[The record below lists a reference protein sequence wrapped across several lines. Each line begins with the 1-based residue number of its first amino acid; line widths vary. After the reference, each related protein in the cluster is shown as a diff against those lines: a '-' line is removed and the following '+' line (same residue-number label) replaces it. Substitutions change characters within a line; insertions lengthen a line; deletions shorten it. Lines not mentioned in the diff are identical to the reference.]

1 MSLYVI
7 CVRSGVSN
15 STYLGAAGSRVW
27 VRLGRIKYSTTAVV
41 SQARLL
47 IKETRQL
54 ALNHIIIMGTACF
67 AWHLCLAFAFFHSGR
82 FAGGNGV
89 PDADECTEGT
99 DDCHID
105 AICQNTPKSY
115 KCICKPGYKGEG
127 KQCEG
132 KTMERL
138 IIERDLVMLDREGRL
153 TATQHVFGK
162 NRSCQ
167 KNLVEFYDK
176 VLRWLDGGDAVDVVY
191 LDFSKAFDKV
201 SHDILVEKVRSFGIH
216 QSTVRWIRAWL
227 TDRKQKVTINGESS
241 EWRPVTSGVPQGSVL
256 GLILFNLFIN
266 DMEEGVN
273 SLLIKFADDTKTGAV
288 ATTEEQVLQI
298 QKDLDRLWK
307 WAGDNRMAF
316 NVDKCKV
323 LHLGHRNSCHKY
335 RLGDKWLE
343 SSPCERDLGVLVDC
357 RLNMSRQ
364 CDAVVKRANATL
376 GCIARSVASR
386 SREVLLPLY
395 TTLVRPQL
403 EYCVQFWAP
412 HYRKDIA
419 SLESVQPA

>member
-1 MSLYVI
+1 MREQAQMLNDYFASVFSPKQDGGYLNRRLDEAGDLGTQIRVTPLEVKGLLRALDI
-7 CVRSGVSN
+7 TKAPGPDGLHPRVLRELAGVLSCPLA
-15 STYLGAAGSRVW
+15 SIFETSWRTGEVPEDWRVASVVPIFKKGSR
-27 VRLGRIKYSTTAVV
+27 RDMGNYRPV
-41 SQARLL
+41 SHTS
-47 IKETRQL
+47 I
-54 ALNHIIIMGTACF
+54 
-67 AWHLCLAFAFFHSGR
+67 
-82 FAGGNGV
+82 V
-89 PDADECTEGT
+89 
-99 DDCHID
+99 
-105 AICQNTPKSY
+105 
-115 KCICKPGYKGEG
+115 
-127 KQCEG
+127 G

-153 TATQHVFGK
+153 TATQYGFHK

-167 KNLVEFYDK
+167 TNLVEFYDK
-176 VLRWLDGGDAVDVVY
+176 VSRWLDRGDTVNEVC

-201 SHDILVEKVRSFGIH
+201 PHDILVEKLRSSGIH
-216 QSTVRWIRAWL
+216 QSTVRWIRAW
-227 TDRKQKVTINGESS
+227 QKVTISGESLG
-241 EWRPVTSGVPQGSVL
+241 WRPVTSRVPQASVL
-256 GLILFNLFIN
+256 GPILFNLFIN

-323 LHLGHRNSCHKY
+323 LHLGHRNGCHKY
-335 RLGDKWLE
+335 RIGDKWLE
-343 SSPCERDLGVLVDC
+343 SSTCERDLGVLVDC
-357 RLNMSRQ
+357 RLNVSQQ

-395 TTLVRPQL
+395 TTPV
-403 EYCVQFWAP
+403 A
-412 HYRKDIA
+412 
-419 SLESVQPA
+419 